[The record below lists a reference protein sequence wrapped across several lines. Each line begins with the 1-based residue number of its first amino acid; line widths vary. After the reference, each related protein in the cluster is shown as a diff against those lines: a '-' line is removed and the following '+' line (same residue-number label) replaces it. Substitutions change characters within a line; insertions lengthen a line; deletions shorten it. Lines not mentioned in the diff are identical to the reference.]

1 MLTCTDISVAYSQT
15 GSHFAHADLPVIQ
28 GITLTLQP
36 GIITAILGPNGCGK
50 TTLLRAL
57 LGLLPPSRGSI
68 THCSTPIATFTPS
81 QRAMRLAYAPQN
93 PSPAPGFSAAEV
105 LAFAAAGLSLA
116 ATDPLAP
123 HRDKVIDSL
132 ELAPLLNRPFD
143 HLSAGQRQRI
153 SLGRAVLQL
162 LASPLPADQKILLA
176 DEPGSAMDPHHLLRA
191 ESLLTHLAQ
200 QKHAIGIVLH
210 DLLAARRCAHTVALL
225 QSGGTLYHCGP
236 ATDALHPDILAAVF
250 ATAFLQTQYGPVL
263 SPLSNPSTLP
273 QADR

>member
-1 MLTCTDISVAYSQT
+1 MLTCTDISVAYSQA
-15 GSHFAHADLPVIQ
+15 GSHSGHPGLLVIH

-50 TTLLRAL
+50 TTLLRAF

-68 THCSTPIATFTPS
+68 THGSTPIGSFTPT
-81 QRAMRLAYAPQN
+81 QRALRLAYAPQN
-93 PSPAPGFSAAEV
+93 PSPAPGFCAAEV
-105 LAFAAAGLSLA
+105 LDFAAAGLSLA

-132 ELAPLLNRPFD
+132 ELAPLLDRPFD

-162 LASPLPADQKILLA
+162 LASPLPADQKVLLA

-200 QKHAIGIVLH
+200 QGHAIAIVLH
-210 DLLAARRCAHTVALL
+210 DLLAARRCAHTIALL
-225 QSGGTLYHCGP
+225 QSGGTLYHHGP
-236 ATDALHPDILAAVF
+236 AADALHPDILTAIF
-250 ATAFLQTQYGPVL
+250 ATSFLHTQHGPVL
-263 SPLSNPSTLP
+263 NPSAQPPTVP